1 MKRLS
6 FSVLVALIL
15 VTVMTMPVAAV
26 EEQQVG
32 ASVDVNA
39 VVSITLT
46 DAGDSGLDFGAV
58 EPGIEDVKEEA
69 QSDGTPA
76 IQVVVESETNIDVD
90 IGIKGAITGSL
101 ALAEWEYSTAWGDPP
116 TTTSL
121 TVSYV
126 KVYTDVGV
134 GSNAFYHWVDVPAG
148 TAAGSQGCT
157 VYYKAVETGGTL

>member
-6 FSVLVALIL
+6 FSILVALML

-32 ASVDVNA
+32 ASVNVNT

-46 DAGDSGLDFGAV
+46 DAGDAGIIFGPVA
-58 EPGIEDVKEEA
+58 PGTEDAGDIA

-76 IQVVVESETNIDVD
+76 IEVAVESETNTDVD

-101 ALAEWEYSTAWGDPP
+101 ALTEWEYSLTWGDPP

-121 TVSYV
+121 TGSYV
-126 KVYTDVGV
+126 EEYTAVGV
-134 GSNAFYHWVDVPAG
+134 GSYDFYHWVDVPAG

-157 VYYKAVETGGTL
+157 VWYKAVKTGGTL

>member
-6 FSVLVALIL
+6 FSILVALIL

-58 EPGIEDVKEEA
+58 EPGAEDVGEKD

-76 IQVVVESETNIDVD
+76 IQVVVESETNTDVD
-90 IGIKGAITGSL
+90 IGIKGAATGSL
-101 ALAEWEYSTAWGDPP
+101 ALAEWEYSLTFGG
-116 TTTSL
+116 TKISL
-121 TVSYV
+121 TGSYV
-126 KVYTDVGV
+126 EEYTAVGV
-134 GSNAFYHWVDVPAG
+134 GSNDFYHWVDVPAG

>member
-6 FSVLVALIL
+6 FSILVALIL

-46 DAGDSGLDFGAV
+46 DAGDAGIIFGPVA
-58 EPGIEDVKEEA
+58 PGTEDAGDIA

-76 IQVVVESETNIDVD
+76 IQVAVESETNTDVD
-90 IGIKGAITGSL
+90 IGIKGAATGSL
-101 ALAEWEYSTAWGDPP
+101 ALAEWEYSLTFAG
-116 TTTSL
+116 TKTSL
-121 TVSYV
+121 TGSYFEE
-126 KVYTDVGV
+126 YTDVGV
-134 GSNAFYHWVDVPAG
+134 GSYDFYHWVDVPAS
-148 TAAGSQGCT
+148 TPAGSQGCT
-157 VYYKAVETGGTL
+157 VWYKAVETGGAF